1 MEIIL
6 KQDVDRLGSKND
18 TVDVKAGF
26 ARNFLIP
33 QGMAVA
39 ATPSAKKVVAE
50 VIKQQSHKAVKAL
63 DEAKKLQTKL
73 EGLSIKI
80 GAKAGESGKIFGS
93 VNSIQIAEA
102 IQAGGISVERKNIAL
117 ANESIKE
124 LGSYEAIVKLHKE
137 VKVTINFEVVAD
149 WIVNRTIEKARP
161 RGLAFLLPTK
171 LRGLS
176 EGTTPSSS

>member
-6 KQDVDRLGSKND
+6 TQDVDRLGSKND
-18 TVDVKAGF
+18 TLDVKAGF

-63 DEAKKLQTKL
+63 EEAQKLQTKL
-73 EGLSIKI
+73 EALSIKI

-102 IQAGGISVERKNIAL
+102 IQAGGINIERKNISIADD
-117 ANESIKE
+117 SIKE
-124 LGSYEAIVKLHKE
+124 LGSYEATVKLHKE
-137 VKVTINFEVVAD
+137 VNVTISFEVVAD
-149 WIVNRTIEKARP
+149 
-161 RGLAFLLPTK
+161 
-171 LRGLS
+171 
-176 EGTTPSSS
+176 

>member
-6 KQDVDRLGSKND
+6 KKDVDRLGSQHD
-18 TVDVKAGF
+18 IVTVKSGF

-50 VIKQQSHKAVKAL
+50 VIKQQSHKAAKAME
-63 DEAKKLQTKL
+63 EATKIAAKL

-93 VNSIQIAEA
+93 VNSIQIADA
-102 IQAGGISVERKNIAL
+102 IQAAGQTVDRKNIHIS
-117 ANESIKE
+117 EDIIKE
-124 LGSYEAIVKLHKE
+124 LGSYEATIKLHKE
-137 VKVTINFEVVAD
+137 VTATVKFEVVAD
-149 WIVNRTIEKARP
+149 
-161 RGLAFLLPTK
+161 
-171 LRGLS
+171 
-176 EGTTPSSS
+176 

>member
-6 KQDVDRLGSKND
+6 KKDVDRLGSQHD
-18 TVDVKAGF
+18 IVTVKSGF

-50 VIKQQSHKAVKAL
+50 VIKQQSHKAAKAME
-63 DEAKKLQTKL
+63 EATKIAAKL

-93 VNSIQIAEA
+93 VNSIQIADA
-102 IQAGGISVERKNIAL
+102 IQAAGQTVDRKNIHIS
-117 ANESIKE
+117 EDSIKE
-124 LGSYEAIVKLHKE
+124 LGSYEATIKLHKE
-137 VKVTINFEVVAD
+137 VTATVKFEVVAD
-149 WIVNRTIEKARP
+149 
-161 RGLAFLLPTK
+161 
-171 LRGLS
+171 
-176 EGTTPSSS
+176 

>member
-63 DEAKKLQTKL
+63 DEAKKLQSKL

-102 IQAGGISVERKNIAL
+102 IQAGGISVERKNIAI

-124 LGSYEAIVKLHKE
+124 LGSYEAILKLHKE

-149 WIVNRTIEKARP
+149 
-161 RGLAFLLPTK
+161 
-171 LRGLS
+171 
-176 EGTTPSSS
+176 

>member
-6 KQDVDRLGSKND
+6 TQDVDRLGSKND
-18 TVDVKAGF
+18 TLDVKAGF

-63 DEAKKLQTKL
+63 EEAQKLQTKL
-73 EGLSIKI
+73 EALSIKI
-80 GAKAGESGKIFGS
+80 GAKAGENGKIFGS

-102 IQAGGISVERKNIAL
+102 IQAGGISIERKNISIADD
-117 ANESIKE
+117 SIKE
-124 LGSYEAIVKLHKE
+124 LGSYEATVKLHKE
-137 VKVTINFEVVAD
+137 VNVTISFEVVAD
-149 WIVNRTIEKARP
+149 
-161 RGLAFLLPTK
+161 
-171 LRGLS
+171 
-176 EGTTPSSS
+176 